1 MIKKLSIFLMVFAY
15 MICLIPKTTNAM
27 VVYDPTNHEETLAT
41 KLQLIESYKK
51 QLEQLQAQLKN
62 LEKLDIGQNNQ
73 SVKEVQ
79 DLVKTLNE
87 IRTATNAI
95 GTDYKT
101 AMDEFDKLN
110 PDYATWNGAPA
121 SKYAEQIEKFN
132 EALEKSIKQAL
143 QTEGIVSP
151 EESQKTADSV
161 QRILDSSQNAEGA
174 MGAIQAANQMSAL
187 QIKELIKMQTIM
199 ADSIKT
205 QNLYIQKQID
215 AEKASKKIME
225 DFTAN
230 KDEFLDNL
238 NNEQSDFYTFKSNGS
253 VK

>member
-62 LEKLDIGQNNQ
+62 LEKLDIGQNTQ

-215 AEKASKKIME
+215 AEKQAKKRYE
-225 DFTAN
+225 DFTV
-230 KDEFLDNL
+230 D
-238 NNEQSDFYTFKSNGS
+238 SDKYKEGYETTNPNADYYHFGEK
-253 VK
+253 K